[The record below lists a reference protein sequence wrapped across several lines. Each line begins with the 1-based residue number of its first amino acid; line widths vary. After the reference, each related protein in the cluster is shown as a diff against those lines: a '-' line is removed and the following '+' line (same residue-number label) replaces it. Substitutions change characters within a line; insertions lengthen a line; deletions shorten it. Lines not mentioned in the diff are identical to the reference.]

1 MRSKCEKLTSSGAA
15 LSYNCHNLIKEYRGF
30 FYPLTVCMNSNL
42 PPVSDSKLAANL
54 QVKSTNVHVPTPKF
68 FMPVFLTI
76 IVATLIYIGFQVSAD
91 LAHVPPLSLYS
102 VILLSTAL
110 LIALGFEFVNGFH
123 DTANA
128 VATVIYTNALPAP
141 VAVMWAGFCNF
152 LGVMVASGAVA
163 YGIIALLPVELI
175 MNMGSGAGFAMV
187 FALLIAAIL
196 WNLGTWF
203 LGIPASSSHTLIGSI
218 LGVGIMNHL
227 LSASTGVTTSGVD
240 MDQVIKVGKALLF
253 SPLIGFAF
261 AAIVFLLVK
270 TIFKRQLE
278 LFQPPEGNKPPPAII
293 RAILIF
299 TCTGVSFAH
308 GSNDGQK
315 GMGLIMLILVGL
327 VPLAYSLNKN
337 LDTQQVQSFHQLS
350 SQTAVFLNQ
359 NQPEL
364 TDEKARVIL
373 TKYIQTKQQTPEVV
387 PALASMTDHLGER
400 VSSYSNLKD
409 IPEAAISEIR
419 NDMYLSTTTFKRL
432 DKADALPKMDDSQKK
447 LVKEYRSSLDS
458 FLQYIP
464 TWVKVA
470 VALALGLGTMVGW
483 KRIVVTVGERIGK
496 HHMTYG
502 QGMSAELVAMSTIA
516 AADGLGMPVS
526 TTHVLNS
533 AVAGTMVANKSG
545 LNFNTVKTIL
555 SAWVFTLPATICLS
569 GGLYWL
575 FLQFV

>member
-1 MRSKCEKLTSSGAA
+1 
-15 LSYNCHNLIKEYRGF
+15 
-30 FYPLTVCMNSNL
+30 MNSNL

-54 QVKSTNVHVPTPKF
+54 QAKSTNVHVPTPKF

-110 LIALGFEFVNGFH
+110 FIALGFEFVNGFH

-261 AAIVFLLVK
+261 AAILFLLVK

-327 VPLAYSLNKN
+327 VPLAYSINKN

-350 SQTAVFLNQ
+350 SQTAVLLNH
-359 NQPEL
+359 NQQEL
-364 TDEKARVIL
+364 TDEKAREVL

-387 PALASMTDHLGER
+387 PALASMTDHLGAR
-400 VSSYSNLKD
+400 VSSYRDLKD

-432 DKADALPKMDDSQKK
+432 DKADALPKLDQTQQK
-447 LVKEYRSSLDS
+447 LVKDYRSSLDS

-464 TWVKVA
+464 NWVKVA

-496 HHMTYG
+496 NHMTYG
-502 QGMSAELVAMSTIA
+502 QGMSAELIAMSTIA

-555 SAWVFTLPATICLS
+555 SAWIFTLPATICLS

-575 FLQFV
+575 FLKFI

>member
-1 MRSKCEKLTSSGAA
+1 
-15 LSYNCHNLIKEYRGF
+15 
-30 FYPLTVCMNSNL
+30 MNSNL

-54 QVKSTNVHVPTPKF
+54 QAKSTNVHVPTPKF

-76 IVATLIYIGFQVSAD
+76 IIATLIYIGFQVSAD

-327 VPLAYSLNKN
+327 VPLAYSLNKK

-350 SQTAVFLNQ
+350 SQTAVLLNQ

-364 TDEKARVIL
+364 TDEKARAVL

-447 LVKEYRSSLDS
+447 LVKDYRSSLDS

-464 TWVKVA
+464 NWVKVA

>member
-1 MRSKCEKLTSSGAA
+1 
-15 LSYNCHNLIKEYRGF
+15 
-30 FYPLTVCMNSNL
+30 MNSNI
-42 PPVSDSKLAANL
+42 PPVQN
-54 QVKSTNVHVPTPKF
+54 QVPSAPAKSTNVHVATPKF
-68 FMPVFLTI
+68 FMPVFLTVI
-76 IVATLIYIGFQVSAD
+76 ISTLVYIGFQLSTD
-91 LAHVPPLSLYS
+91 LAHVPALSLYS
-102 VILLSTAL
+102 VILLATAL

-128 VATVIYTNALPAP
+128 VATVIYTNALSAP

-175 MNMGSGAGFAMV
+175 MNVGSGAGFAMV
-187 FALLIAAIL
+187 FAMLIAAIL

-203 LGIPASSSHTLIGSI
+203 MGIPASSSHTLIGSI
-218 LGVGIMNHL
+218 LGVGIMNYL
-227 LSASTGVTTSGVD
+227 LHSGAGASGID
-240 MDQVIKVGKALLF
+240 MEQVMKVGKALLF

-261 AAIVFLLVK
+261 AAVLFLLVK
-270 TIFKRQLE
+270 KIFRKQLE
-278 LFQPPEGNKPPPAII
+278 LFHPPEGNKPPPPLI

-315 GMGLIMLILVGL
+315 GMGLIMLILIGC

-337 LDTQQVQSFHQLS
+337 LDSAHIQSFEQLS
-350 SQTAVFLNQ
+350 QQTATAIYPQHENI
-359 NQPEL
+359 
-364 TDEKARVIL
+364 TDAQARAVI
-373 TKYIQTKQQTPEVV
+373 TKYIQTKEVNPEVV
-387 PALASMTDHLGER
+387 PALASLTDHLGER
-400 VSSYSNLKD
+400 VAKYD
-409 IPEAAISEIR
+409 DIHTIPEAEVSAIR
-419 NDMYLSTTTFKRL
+419 NDMYLSTTAFKRL
-432 DKADALPKMDDSQKK
+432 DKAEQLPEMSKDQSK
-447 LVKEYRSSLDS
+447 LVKEYRKNLDS

-496 HHMTYG
+496 NHMTYG
-502 QGMSAELVAMSTIA
+502 QGMSAELVAMTTIA
-516 AADGLGMPVS
+516 AADGFGMPVS

-545 LNFNTVKTIL
+545 LNLQMVRTIL

>member
-1 MRSKCEKLTSSGAA
+1 
-15 LSYNCHNLIKEYRGF
+15 
-30 FYPLTVCMNSNL
+30 MNSNI
-42 PPVSDSKLAANL
+42 PPVQD
-54 QVKSTNVHVPTPKF
+54 QVPSAPARSTNVHVATPKF
-68 FMPVFLTI
+68 FMPVFLTVI
-76 IVATLIYIGFQVSAD
+76 ISTLVYIGFQLSAD
-91 LAHVPPLSLYS
+91 LSHVPTLSLYS
-102 VILLSTAL
+102 VILLATAL

-128 VATVIYTNALPAP
+128 VATVIYTNALSAP

-175 MNMGSGAGFAMV
+175 MNVGSGAGFAMV
-187 FALLIAAIL
+187 FAMLIAAIL

-218 LGVGIMNHL
+218 LGVGIMNYL
-227 LSASTGVTTSGVD
+227 LHMGNGASGVD

-270 TIFKRQLE
+270 KIFKKQVE
-278 LFQPPEGNKPPPAII
+278 LFKPPEGNKPPPPLI

-315 GMGLIMLILVGL
+315 GMGLIMLILIGC

-337 LDTQQVQSFHQLS
+337 LDTQHLQSFEQLS
-350 SQTAVFLNQ
+350 VQTAAVIYPNHQ
-359 NQPEL
+359 DIPDTQ
-364 TDEKARVIL
+364 AREVL
-373 TKYIQTKQQTPEVV
+373 TKYIQTKEMSPEVV
-387 PALASMTDHLGER
+387 PALASLTDHLGNH
-400 VSSYSNLKD
+400 VAKYGDLKD
-409 IPEAAISEIR
+409 IPEKQVSTIR
-419 NDMYLSTTTFKRL
+419 NDMYLSTTAFKRL
-432 DKADALPKMDDSQKK
+432 DKTKQLPAMSESQAKT
-447 LVKEYRSSLDS
+447 VKEYRKNLDS

-496 HHMTYG
+496 DHMTYG
-502 QGMSAELVAMSTIA
+502 QGMSAELVAMTTIA

-545 LNFNTVKTIL
+545 LNFQMVRTIL
-555 SAWVFTLPATICLS
+555 SAWIFTLPATICLS
-569 GGLYWL
+569 GGLFWL

>member
-1 MRSKCEKLTSSGAA
+1 
-15 LSYNCHNLIKEYRGF
+15 
-30 FYPLTVCMNSNL
+30 MNSNL

-54 QVKSTNVHVPTPKF
+54 QAKSTNVHVPTPKF

-76 IVATLIYIGFQVSAD
+76 IIATLIYIGFQVSAN

-350 SQTAVFLNQ
+350 SQTAVLLNQ

-364 TDEKARVIL
+364 TDEKARAVL

-447 LVKEYRSSLDS
+447 LVKDYRSSLDS

-464 TWVKVA
+464 NWVKVA

>member
-1 MRSKCEKLTSSGAA
+1 
-15 LSYNCHNLIKEYRGF
+15 
-30 FYPLTVCMNSNL
+30 MNSNI
-42 PPVSDSKLAANL
+42 PPVQD
-54 QVKSTNVHVPTPKF
+54 QVQSVPQKSTNVHVATPKF
-68 FMPVFLTI
+68 FMPVFLTVI
-76 IVATLIYIGFQVSAD
+76 ISTLVYIGFQLAAD
-91 LAHVPPLSLYS
+91 LSHVPTLSLYS
-102 VILLSTAL
+102 VILLATAL

-128 VATVIYTNALPAP
+128 VATVIYTNALSAP

-175 MNMGSGAGFAMV
+175 MNVSSGAGFAMV
-187 FALLIAAIL
+187 FAMLIAAIL

-218 LGVGIMNHL
+218 LGVGIMNYILHAG
-227 LSASTGVTTSGVD
+227 SGASGVD
-240 MDQVIKVGKALLF
+240 MDQVMKVGKALLF

-261 AAIVFLLVK
+261 AAVVFLLVK
-270 TIFKRQLE
+270 KVFKKQVE
-278 LFQPPEGNKPPPAII
+278 LFQPPEGNKPPPPLI

-315 GMGLIMLILVGL
+315 GMGLIMLILIGV

-337 LDTQQVQSFHQLS
+337 LDTQHIQSFDQLS
-350 SQTAVFLNQ
+350 NQTATVMYANHSNISDTQ
-359 NQPEL
+359 AREVL
-364 TDEKARVIL
+364 TS
-373 TKYIQTKQQTPEVV
+373 YIQTKEMNKDVI
-387 PALASMTDHLGER
+387 PALASLTDHLGDR
-400 VSSYSNLKD
+400 VAKYRDLKD
-409 IPEAAISEIR
+409 IPEADTSIIR
-419 NDMYLSTTTFKRL
+419 NDMYLSSTAFKRL
-432 DKADALPKMDDSQKK
+432 DKNKQLPAMSEAQSKV
-447 LVKEYRSSLDS
+447 VKEYRSNLDS

-496 HHMTYG
+496 NHMTYG
-502 QGMSAELVAMSTIA
+502 QGMSAELVAMTTIA
-516 AADGLGMPVS
+516 AADGFGMPVS

-545 LNFNTVKTIL
+545 LNFATVKTIL

>member
-1 MRSKCEKLTSSGAA
+1 
-15 LSYNCHNLIKEYRGF
+15 
-30 FYPLTVCMNSNL
+30 MNSNI
-42 PPVSDSKLAANL
+42 PPVQN
-54 QVKSTNVHVPTPKF
+54 QVPSAPAKSTNVHVATPKF
-68 FMPVFLTI
+68 FMPVFLTVI
-76 IVATLIYIGFQVSAD
+76 ISTLVYIGFQLSTD
-91 LAHVPPLSLYS
+91 LAHVPALSLYS
-102 VILLSTAL
+102 VIFLATAL

-128 VATVIYTNALPAP
+128 VATVIYTNALSAP

-175 MNMGSGAGFAMV
+175 MNVGSGAGFAMV
-187 FALLIAAIL
+187 FAMLIAAIL

-203 LGIPASSSHTLIGSI
+203 MGIPASSSHTLIGSI
-218 LGVGIMNHL
+218 LGVGIMNYL
-227 LSASTGVTTSGVD
+227 LHSGAGASGID
-240 MDQVIKVGKALLF
+240 MEQVMKVGKALLF

-261 AAIVFLLVK
+261 AAVLFLLVK
-270 TIFKRQLE
+270 KIFRKQLE
-278 LFQPPEGNKPPPAII
+278 LFHPPEGNKPPPPLI

-315 GMGLIMLILVGL
+315 GMGLIMLILIGC

-337 LDTQQVQSFHQLS
+337 LDSAHIQSFEQLS
-350 SQTAVFLNQ
+350 QQTAAAIYPQHENI
-359 NQPEL
+359 
-364 TDEKARVIL
+364 TDDQARAVI
-373 TKYIQTKQQTPEVV
+373 TKYIQTKEVNPEVV
-387 PALASMTDHLGER
+387 PALASLTDHLGER
-400 VSSYSNLKD
+400 VAKYGD
-409 IPEAAISEIR
+409 IHTIPEAEVSAIR
-419 NDMYLSTTTFKRL
+419 NDMYLSTTAFKRL
-432 DKADALPKMDDSQKK
+432 DKAEQLPEMSKDQSK
-447 LVKEYRSSLDS
+447 LVKEYRKNLDS

-496 HHMTYG
+496 NHMTYG
-502 QGMSAELVAMSTIA
+502 QGMSAELVAMTTIA
-516 AADGLGMPVS
+516 AADGFGMPVS

-545 LNFNTVKTIL
+545 LNLQMVRTIL

>member
-1 MRSKCEKLTSSGAA
+1 
-15 LSYNCHNLIKEYRGF
+15 
-30 FYPLTVCMNSNL
+30 MNSNL

-110 LIALGFEFVNGFH
+110 FIALGFEFVNGFH

-261 AAIVFLLVK
+261 AAILFLLVK

-327 VPLAYSLNKN
+327 VPLAYSINKN

-350 SQTAVFLNQ
+350 SQTAVLLNH
-359 NQPEL
+359 NQQEL
-364 TDEKARVIL
+364 TDEKAREVL

-387 PALASMTDHLGER
+387 PALASMTDHLGAR
-400 VSSYSNLKD
+400 VSSYRDLKD

-447 LVKEYRSSLDS
+447 LVKDYRGSLDS

-464 TWVKVA
+464 NWVKVA

-496 HHMTYG
+496 NHMTYG
-502 QGMSAELVAMSTIA
+502 QGMSAELIAMSTIA

-555 SAWVFTLPATICLS
+555 SAWIFTLPATICLS

-575 FLQFV
+575 FLKFI

>member
-1 MRSKCEKLTSSGAA
+1 
-15 LSYNCHNLIKEYRGF
+15 
-30 FYPLTVCMNSNL
+30 MNSNQT
-42 PPVSDSKLAANL
+42 PVDSA
-54 QVKSTNVHVPTPKF
+54 QPSTTVKSTNVHVPTPKF
-68 FMPVFLTI
+68 FMPVFLTVI
-76 IVATLIYIGFQVSAD
+76 ISTLIYIGFQLTSD
-91 LAHVPPLSLYS
+91 LAHVPALSLYS
-102 VILLSTAL
+102 MILLGTAL
-110 LIALGFEFVNGFH
+110 FIALGFEFVNGFH

-128 VATVIYTNALPAP
+128 VATVIYTNALSAP

-175 MNMGSGAGFAMV
+175 MNVGSGAGFAMV
-187 FALLIAAIL
+187 FAMLIAAIL

-218 LGVGIMNHL
+218 LGVGIMNYL
-227 LSASTGVTTSGVD
+227 LNAGSGASGID
-240 MDQVIKVGKALLF
+240 MEQVLKVGKALLF

-261 AAIVFLLVK
+261 AALLFLLVK
-270 TIFKRQLE
+270 KVFRKQLE
-278 LFQPPEGNKPPPAII
+278 LFQPPEGNKPPPPLI

-315 GMGLIMLILVGL
+315 GMGLIMLILIGC

-337 LDTQQVQSFHQLS
+337 LDQKHIQSFEQLS
-350 SQTAVFLNQ
+350 AQTAAAVY
-359 NQPEL
+359 PKHEDIA
-364 TDEKARVIL
+364 DEKAREVL
-373 TKYIQTKQQTPEVV
+373 TKYIQTKEVNAEVV
-387 PALASMTDHLGER
+387 PALASLTGHLGER
-400 VSSYSNLKD
+400 VAQYGGVD
-409 IPEAAISEIR
+409 EIPEAQVSVIR
-419 NDMYLSTTTFKRL
+419 NDMYLSTTAFKRL
-432 DKADALPKMDDSQKK
+432 DKADQLPALTAEQKK
-447 LVKEYRSSLDS
+447 TVKAYRSNLDS

-496 HHMTYG
+496 NHMTYG

-545 LNFNTVKTIL
+545 LNAQMVRTIL

-569 GGLYWL
+569 GALYWL
-575 FLQFV
+575 LLKVF

>member
-1 MRSKCEKLTSSGAA
+1 MNTSSKQEPIPPGAVEG
-15 LSYNCHNLIKEYRGF
+15 K
-30 FYPLTVCMNSNL
+30 
-42 PPVSDSKLAANL
+42 
-54 QVKSTNVHVPTPKF
+54 NVNVPTPKF

-76 IVATLIYIGFQVSAD
+76 IISTLVYIGLQLNAD
-91 LAHVPPLSLYS
+91 LANVPPLSLYS

-110 LIALGFEFVNGFH
+110 FIALGFEFVNGFH

-141 VAVMWAGFCNF
+141 IAVMWAGFCNF
-152 LGVMVASGAVA
+152 LGVLLASGAVA
-163 YGIIALLPVELI
+163 YGIIALLPVEMI
-175 MNMGSGAGFAMV
+175 MNVGSSAGFAMV

-203 LGIPASSSHTLIGSI
+203 FGIPASSSHTMIGSI
-218 LGVGIMNHL
+218 LGIGIMNHIL
-227 LSASTGVTTSGVD
+227 NTAAEAGTSGID
-240 MDQVIKVGKALLF
+240 MEQVIKVGKALLF

-261 AAIVFLLVK
+261 AAVVFLLVK
-270 TIFKRQLE
+270 FLFRKQLE
-278 LFQPPEGNKPPPAII
+278 LFKAPEGNKPPPLVI
-293 RAILIF
+293 RALLIF

-315 GMGLIMLILVGL
+315 GMGLIMLILIGL

-337 LDTQQVQSFHQLS
+337 IDSNQLQSFKGLS
-350 SQTAVFLNQ
+350 EEAAVVISAENTQ
-359 NQPEL
+359 KYN
-364 TDEKARVIL
+364 RVEAKEIL
-373 TKYIQTKQQTPEVV
+373 TRYIQEKKVTPEVL
-387 PALASMTDHLGER
+387 PALASMTYGLSQELAPY
-400 VSSYSNLKD
+400 SSLKN
-409 IPEAAISEIR
+409 IPEQSVSDIR
-419 NDMYLSTTTFKRL
+419 NEMYLSTATFKAL
-432 DKADALPKMDDSQKK
+432 GKQKALPTWNEAEQKTIK
-447 LVKEYRSSLDS
+447 SYQKGLDG

-464 TWVKVA
+464 NWVKVA

-496 HHMTYG
+496 DHMTYG
-502 QGMSAELVAMSTIA
+502 QGLSAELVAMTTIA

-545 LNFNTVKTIL
+545 LQWSTIKSII
-555 SAWVFTLPATICLS
+555 SAWVLTLPVTIALS

-575 FLQFV
+575 FLHIF

>member
-1 MRSKCEKLTSSGAA
+1 
-15 LSYNCHNLIKEYRGF
+15 
-30 FYPLTVCMNSNL
+30 MNPNQT
-42 PPVSDSKLAANL
+42 PVDSAHGSAS
-54 QVKSTNVHVPTPKF
+54 QKSTNVHVPTPKF
-68 FMPVFLTI
+68 FMPVFLTLI
-76 IVATLIYIGFQVSAD
+76 ITTLIYIGFQLSAD
-91 LAHVPPLSLYS
+91 LAHVPALGLYS
-102 VILLSTAL
+102 VILLATAL
-110 LIALGFEFVNGFH
+110 FIALSFEFVNGFH

-128 VATVIYTNALPAP
+128 VATVIYTNALSAP

-175 MNMGSGAGFAMV
+175 MNVGSGAGFAMV
-187 FALLIAAIL
+187 FAMLIAAIL

-218 LGVGIMNHL
+218 LGVGIMNYIL
-227 LSASTGVTTSGVD
+227 NAGTGASGID
-240 MDQVIKVGKALLF
+240 MEQVMKVGKALLF

-270 TIFKRQLE
+270 KIFKRQLE
-278 LFQPPEGNKPPPAII
+278 LFQPPEGNKPPPPLI
-293 RAILIF
+293 RAMLIF

-315 GMGLIMLILVGL
+315 GMGLIMLILIGC

-337 LDTQQVQSFHQLS
+337 LDAQHIQSFGQLS
-350 SQTAVFLNQ
+350 AQTADVIYPNHQ
-359 NQPEL
+359 DIP
-364 TDEKARVIL
+364 DEQARDVI
-373 TKYIQTKQQTPEVV
+373 TKYIQTKEITPEVV
-387 PALASMTDHLGER
+387 PALASLTDHLGEK
-400 VSSYSNLKD
+400 VGSYTSIKD
-409 IPEAAISEIR
+409 VPEAQVSEFR
-419 NDMYLSTTTFKRL
+419 NDMYLSTTAFKRL
-432 DKADALPKMDDSQKK
+432 DKAEALPAMSAAQEKTVD
-447 LVKEYRSSLDS
+447 EYRDNLDS

-470 VALALGLGTMVGW
+470 TALALGLGTMVGW

-496 HHMTYG
+496 QHMTYG

-516 AADGLGMPVS
+516 AADGFGMPVS

-545 LNFNTVKTIL
+545 LNFQMVKTIL
-555 SAWVFTLPATICLS
+555 SAWIFTLPATICLS
-569 GGLYWL
+569 GTLYWL
-575 FLQFV
+575 LLKVF

>member
-1 MRSKCEKLTSSGAA
+1 
-15 LSYNCHNLIKEYRGF
+15 
-30 FYPLTVCMNSNL
+30 MNSNL

-432 DKADALPKMDDSQKK
+432 DKVDALPKMDDSQKK

>member
-1 MRSKCEKLTSSGAA
+1 
-15 LSYNCHNLIKEYRGF
+15 
-30 FYPLTVCMNSNL
+30 MNSKH
-42 PPVSDSKLAANL
+42 PPASDSVSSVPTS
-54 QVKSTNVHVPTPKF
+54 QSTNVHVPTPKF

-76 IVATLIYIGFQVSAD
+76 IVATIIYIGVQVNAD
-91 LAHVPPLSLYS
+91 LSHVPPLSVYS
-102 VILLSTAL
+102 IILLCTAL
-110 LIALGFEFVNGFH
+110 FIALGFEFVNGFH

-141 VAVMWAGFCNF
+141 IAVMWAGFCNF

-175 MNMGSGAGFAMV
+175 MNVGSGAGFAMV
-187 FALLIAAIL
+187 FAMLIAAIM
-196 WNLGTWF
+196 WNLGTWV

-218 LGVGIMNHL
+218 LGVGIMNYILH
-227 LSASTGVTTSGVD
+227 SSTGASGVD
-240 MDQVIKVGKALLF
+240 MDQVAKVGKALLF

-270 TIFKRQLE
+270 KVFKRQLE
-278 LFQPPEGNKPPPAII
+278 LFQPPVGNKPPPPMI

-315 GMGLIMLILVGL
+315 GMGLIMLILIGL
-327 VPLAYSLNKN
+327 VPLAYSLNKG
-337 LDTQQVQSFHQLS
+337 LDQQHLQSFQQLS
-350 SQTAVFLNQ
+350 SQTAVAIYQ
-359 NQPEL
+359 QHDDIS
-364 TDEKARVIL
+364 DENARQIL
-373 TKYIQTKQQTPEVV
+373 TKYVQTKESNAEVL
-387 PALASMTDHLGER
+387 PALASLTDHLGDR
-400 VSSYSNLKD
+400 VGQYSDLKD
-409 IPEAAISEIR
+409 IPEQEVSAIR
-419 NDMYLSTTTFKRL
+419 NDIYLSVTSFKRL
-432 DKADALPKMDDSQKK
+432 EKAEQLPAMTAAQEQS
-447 LVKEYRSSLDS
+447 VKAYRKHLDS

-483 KRIVVTVGERIGK
+483 KRIVITVGERIGK

-516 AADGLGMPVS
+516 AADGFGMPVS

-555 SAWVFTLPATICLS
+555 SAWIFTLPATICLS
-569 GGLYWL
+569 GLLYWL
-575 FLQFV
+575 LLKVFV

>member
-1 MRSKCEKLTSSGAA
+1 
-15 LSYNCHNLIKEYRGF
+15 
-30 FYPLTVCMNSNL
+30 MNSNL

-54 QVKSTNVHVPTPKF
+54 QAKSTNVHVPTPKF

-110 LIALGFEFVNGFH
+110 FIALGFEFVNGFH

-261 AAIVFLLVK
+261 AAILFLLVK

-278 LFQPPEGNKPPPAII
+278 LFQPPEVNKPPPAII

-327 VPLAYSLNKN
+327 VPLAYSINKN

-350 SQTAVFLNQ
+350 SQTAVLLNH
-359 NQPEL
+359 NQQEL
-364 TDEKARVIL
+364 TDEKAREVL

-387 PALASMTDHLGER
+387 PALASMTDHLGAR
-400 VSSYSNLKD
+400 VSSYSDLKD

-447 LVKEYRSSLDS
+447 LVKDYRGSLDS

-464 TWVKVA
+464 NWVKVA

-496 HHMTYG
+496 NHMTYG
-502 QGMSAELVAMSTIA
+502 QGMSAELIAMSTIA

-545 LNFNTVKTIL
+545 LNFNTIKTIL
-555 SAWVFTLPATICLS
+555 SAWIFTLPATICLS

-575 FLQFV
+575 FLKFI

>member
-1 MRSKCEKLTSSGAA
+1 
-15 LSYNCHNLIKEYRGF
+15 
-30 FYPLTVCMNSNL
+30 MNSNL

-54 QVKSTNVHVPTPKF
+54 QAKSTNVHVPTPKF

-76 IVATLIYIGFQVSAD
+76 IIATLIYIGFQVSAD

-123 DTANA
+123 DTAKA

-350 SQTAVFLNQ
+350 SQTAVLLNQ

-364 TDEKARVIL
+364 TDEKARAVL

-447 LVKEYRSSLDS
+447 LVKDYRSSLDS

-464 TWVKVA
+464 NWVKVA

>member
-1 MRSKCEKLTSSGAA
+1 
-15 LSYNCHNLIKEYRGF
+15 
-30 FYPLTVCMNSNL
+30 MNSNI
-42 PPVSDSKLAANL
+42 PPVQD
-54 QVKSTNVHVPTPKF
+54 QVQSVPQKSTNVHVATPKF
-68 FMPVFLTI
+68 FMPVFLTVI
-76 IVATLIYIGFQVSAD
+76 ISTLVYIGFQLAAD
-91 LAHVPPLSLYS
+91 LSHVPTLSLYS
-102 VILLSTAL
+102 VILLTTAL

-128 VATVIYTNALPAP
+128 VATVIYTNALSAP

-175 MNMGSGAGFAMV
+175 MNVSSGAGFAMV
-187 FALLIAAIL
+187 FAMLIAAIL

-218 LGVGIMNHL
+218 LGVGIMNYILHAG
-227 LSASTGVTTSGVD
+227 SGASGVD
-240 MDQVIKVGKALLF
+240 MDQVMKVGKALLF

-261 AAIVFLLVK
+261 AAVVFLLVK
-270 TIFKRQLE
+270 KVFKKQVE
-278 LFQPPEGNKPPPAII
+278 LFQPPEGNKPPPPLI

-315 GMGLIMLILVGL
+315 GMGLIMLILIGV

-337 LDTQQVQSFHQLS
+337 LDQQHIQSFDQLS
-350 SQTAVFLNQ
+350 SQAATAIYANHSDIPDGEARQV
-359 NQPEL
+359 L
-364 TDEKARVIL
+364 TR
-373 TKYIQTKQQTPEVV
+373 YIQTKEMSPEVV
-387 PALASMTDHLGER
+387 PALASLSEHLGDR
-400 VSSYSNLKD
+400 VAQYDDLKD
-409 IPEAAISEIR
+409 IPETEVSIIR
-419 NDMYLSTTTFKRL
+419 NDMYLSTTAFKRL
-432 DKADALPKMDDSQKK
+432 DKAEQLPAMSADQTKT
-447 LVKEYRSSLDS
+447 VKAYRDNLDS

-496 HHMTYG
+496 DHMTFG

-516 AADGLGMPVS
+516 AADGFGMPVS

-545 LNFNTVKTIL
+545 LNFATVKTIL
-555 SAWVFTLPATICLS
+555 SAWIFTLPATICLS
-569 GGLYWL
+569 GGLFWL

>member
-1 MRSKCEKLTSSGAA
+1 
-15 LSYNCHNLIKEYRGF
+15 
-30 FYPLTVCMNSNL
+30 MNSNL

-54 QVKSTNVHVPTPKF
+54 QAKSTNVHVPTPKF

-110 LIALGFEFVNGFH
+110 FIALGFEFVNGFH

-240 MDQVIKVGKALLF
+240 IDQVIKVGKALLF

-261 AAIVFLLVK
+261 AAILFLLVK

-327 VPLAYSLNKN
+327 VPLAYSINKN

-350 SQTAVFLNQ
+350 SQTAVLLNH
-359 NQPEL
+359 NQQEL
-364 TDEKARVIL
+364 TDEKAREVL

-387 PALASMTDHLGER
+387 PALASMTDHLGAR
-400 VSSYSNLKD
+400 VSSYSDLKD

-447 LVKEYRSSLDS
+447 LVKDYRGSLDS

-464 TWVKVA
+464 NWVKVA

-496 HHMTYG
+496 NHMTYG
-502 QGMSAELVAMSTIA
+502 QGMSAELIAMSTIA

-545 LNFNTVKTIL
+545 LNFNTIKTIL
-555 SAWVFTLPATICLS
+555 SAWIFTLPATICLS

-575 FLQFV
+575 FLKFI

>member
-1 MRSKCEKLTSSGAA
+1 
-15 LSYNCHNLIKEYRGF
+15 
-30 FYPLTVCMNSNL
+30 MNSNL
-42 PPVSDSKLAANL
+42 PPVSDSAQAQKA
-54 QVKSTNVHVPTPKF
+54 VKSTNVHVPTPKF

-76 IVATLIYIGFQVSAD
+76 IIATLIYIGVQLSAD
-91 LAHVPPLSLYS
+91 LAHVPALSLYS
-102 VILLSTAL
+102 VILLATAL
-110 LIALGFEFVNGFH
+110 FIALGFEFVNGFH

-175 MNMGSGAGFAMV
+175 MNVGSGAGFAMV
-187 FALLIAAIL
+187 FAMLIAAIL

-218 LGVGIMNHL
+218 LGVGIMNYILH
-227 LSASTGVTTSGVD
+227 SSSGASGVD
-240 MDQVIKVGKALLF
+240 MDQVLKVGKALLF

-261 AAIVFLLVK
+261 AAVVFLLVK
-270 TIFKRQLE
+270 KIFKKQVE
-278 LFQPPEGNKPPPAII
+278 LFQPPEGNKPPPPLI

-315 GMGLIMLILVGL
+315 GMGLIMLILIGL

-337 LDTQQVQSFHQLS
+337 LDQQHLQSFSQLS
-350 SQTAVFLNQ
+350 TQTATAIYAQ
-359 NQPEL
+359 HADIP
-364 TDEKARVIL
+364 DEKARVTI
-373 TKYIQTKQQTPEVV
+373 TKFIQTKEINPEVV
-387 PALASMTDHLGER
+387 PALASLTDHLGER
-400 VSSYSNLKD
+400 VAKYGDLKD
-409 IPEAAISEIR
+409 IPEAEVSSLR
-419 NDMYLSTTTFKRL
+419 NDMYLSTTAFKRL
-432 DKADALPKMDDSQKK
+432 DKAEQLPAMSTEQKK
-447 LVKEYRSSLDS
+447 VVKEYRSNLDS

-464 TWVKVA
+464 NWVKVA

-502 QGMSAELVAMSTIA
+502 QGMSAELVAMTTIA
-516 AADGLGMPVS
+516 AADGFGLPVS

-533 AVAGTMVANKSG
+533 AVAGTMVANKTG
-545 LNFNTVKTIL
+545 LNFATVKTIL
-555 SAWVFTLPATICLS
+555 SAWIFTLPATICLS
-569 GGLYWL
+569 GALFWL
-575 FLQFV
+575 LLKVF

>member
-1 MRSKCEKLTSSGAA
+1 
-15 LSYNCHNLIKEYRGF
+15 
-30 FYPLTVCMNSNL
+30 MNSNI
-42 PPVSDSKLAANL
+42 PPVQD
-54 QVKSTNVHVPTPKF
+54 QVPSAPAKSTNVHVATPKF
-68 FMPVFLTI
+68 FMPVFLTVI
-76 IVATLIYIGFQVSAD
+76 ISTLVYIGFQLSTD
-91 LAHVPPLSLYS
+91 LAHVPALSLYS
-102 VILLSTAL
+102 VILLATAL

-128 VATVIYTNALPAP
+128 VATVIYTNALSAP

-175 MNMGSGAGFAMV
+175 MNVGSGAGFAMV
-187 FALLIAAIL
+187 FAMLIAAIL

-203 LGIPASSSHTLIGSI
+203 MGIPASSSHTLIGSI
-218 LGVGIMNHL
+218 LGVGIMNYL
-227 LSASTGVTTSGVD
+227 LHSGAGASGID
-240 MDQVIKVGKALLF
+240 MEQVMKVGKALLF

-261 AAIVFLLVK
+261 AAVLFLLVK
-270 TIFKRQLE
+270 KIFRKQLE
-278 LFQPPEGNKPPPAII
+278 LFHPPEGNKPPPPLI

-315 GMGLIMLILVGL
+315 GMGLIMLILIGC

-337 LDTQQVQSFHQLS
+337 LDSAHIQSFEQLS
-350 SQTAVFLNQ
+350 QQTATAIYPQHENI
-359 NQPEL
+359 
-364 TDEKARVIL
+364 TDAQARAVI
-373 TKYIQTKQQTPEVV
+373 TKYIQTKEVNPEVV
-387 PALASMTDHLGER
+387 PALASLTDHLGER
-400 VSSYSNLKD
+400 VAKYGD
-409 IPEAAISEIR
+409 IHTIPEAEVSAIR
-419 NDMYLSTTTFKRL
+419 NDMYLSTTAFKRL
-432 DKADALPKMDDSQKK
+432 DKAEQLPEMSKDQSK
-447 LVKEYRSSLDS
+447 LVKEYRKNLDS

-496 HHMTYG
+496 NHMTYG
-502 QGMSAELVAMSTIA
+502 QGMSAELVAMTTIA
-516 AADGLGMPVS
+516 AADGFGMPVS

-545 LNFNTVKTIL
+545 LNLQMVRTIL

>member
-1 MRSKCEKLTSSGAA
+1 MNA
-15 LSYNCHNLIKEYRGF
+15 LCRLK
-30 FYPLTVCMNSNL
+30 
-42 PPVSDSKLAANL
+42 
-54 QVKSTNVHVPTPKF
+54 
-68 FMPVFLTI
+68 
-76 IVATLIYIGFQVSAD
+76 IY
-91 LAHVPPLSLYS
+91 SL
-102 VILLSTAL
+102 ILLATAL
-110 LIALGFEFVNGFH
+110 FIALGFEFVNGFH

-128 VATVIYTNALPAP
+128 VATVIYTNALSAP

-175 MNMGSGAGFAMV
+175 MNVSSGAGFAMV
-187 FALLIAAIL
+187 FAMLIAAIL

-218 LGVGIMNHL
+218 LGVGIMNYLMH
-227 LSASTGVTTSGVD
+227 SGSGASGVD

-253 SPLIGFAF
+253 SPMIGFAF
-261 AAIVFLLVK
+261 AAVLFLLVK
-270 TIFKRQLE
+270 KIFKKQLE
-278 LFQPPEGNKPPPAII
+278 LFQPPEGNKPPPPLI

-315 GMGLIMLILVGL
+315 GI

-337 LDTQQVQSFHQLS
+337 LDSQHIQSFAQLS
-350 SQTAVFLNQ
+350 DQTAAVIYPNH
-359 NQPEL
+359 NDIA
-364 TDEKARVIL
+364 DEKARTVI
-373 TKYIQTKQQTPEVV
+373 TQYIQTKEITPEVV
-387 PALASMTDHLGER
+387 PALASLTDHLGER
-400 VSSYSNLKD
+400 VGHYGDLKA
-409 IPEAAISEIR
+409 IPEAEVSALR
-419 NDMYLSTTTFKRL
+419 NDMYLSTTAFKRL
-432 DKADALPKMDDSQKK
+432 DKADQLPAMSEAGKK
-447 LVKEYRSSLDS
+447 TVKEYRSNLDS

-496 HHMTYG
+496 NHMTYG
-502 QGMSAELVAMSTIA
+502 QGMSAELVAMTTIA
-516 AADGLGMPVS
+516 AADGFGMPVS

-545 LNFNTVKTIL
+545 LNFATVRTIL
-555 SAWVFTLPATICLS
+555 SAWIFTLPATICLS
-569 GGLYWL
+569 GGLFWL

>member
-1 MRSKCEKLTSSGAA
+1 
-15 LSYNCHNLIKEYRGF
+15 
-30 FYPLTVCMNSNL
+30 MNSNL
-42 PPVSDSKLAANL
+42 PPVSDSKLVEPSLA
-54 QVKSTNVHVPTPKF
+54 KSTNVHVPTPKF
-68 FMPVFLTI
+68 FMPVFFTI
-76 IVATLIYIGFQVSAD
+76 IIATLIYIGFQVNAD
-91 LAHVPPLSLYS
+91 LAHVPPLNLYS

-175 MNMGSGAGFAMV
+175 MNVSSGAGFAMV
-187 FALLIAAIL
+187 FALLIAAII

-218 LGVGIMNHL
+218 LGVGIMNHIL
-227 LSASTGVTTSGVD
+227 NASSGSSGID

-261 AAIVFLLVK
+261 AAVLFLLVK
-270 TIFKRQLE
+270 KGFRRQLE
-278 LFQPPEGNKPPPAII
+278 LFQPPEGNKPPPPII

-315 GMGLIMLILVGL
+315 GMGLIMLILIGL

-337 LDTQQVQSFHQLS
+337 LDAQYLKSFEQLS
-350 SQTAVFLNQ
+350 SETAIVLHANQ
-359 NQPEL
+359 AEMK
-364 TDEKARVIL
+364 DEKAREIL

-387 PALASMTDHLGER
+387 PALASITDHLGQR
-400 VSSYSNLKD
+400 VATYGDLKD
-409 IPEAAISEIR
+409 IPEVAVSEIR

-432 DKADALPKMDDSQKK
+432 DKAEALPAMTPQQEGV
-447 LVKEYRSSLDS
+447 VKEYRSNLDG

-464 TWVKVA
+464 NWVKVA

-496 HHMTYG
+496 NHMTYG

-545 LNFNTVKTIL
+545 LNFNTVKTII
-555 SAWVFTLPATICLS
+555 SAWIFTLPATICLS

-575 FLQFV
+575 FLQFVN

>member
-1 MRSKCEKLTSSGAA
+1 MGILESSIPA
-15 LSYNCHNLIKEYRGF
+15 
-30 FYPLTVCMNSNL
+30 CMNPNQT
-42 PPVSDSKLAANL
+42 PVDSAHGSAS
-54 QVKSTNVHVPTPKF
+54 QKSTNVHVPTPKF
-68 FMPVFLTI
+68 FMPVFLTLI
-76 IVATLIYIGFQVSAD
+76 ITTLIYIGFRLSAD
-91 LAHVPPLSLYS
+91 LAHVPALGLYS
-102 VILLSTAL
+102 VILLATAL
-110 LIALGFEFVNGFH
+110 FIALSFEFVNGFH

-128 VATVIYTNALPAP
+128 VATVIYTNALSAP

-175 MNMGSGAGFAMV
+175 MNVGSGAGFAMV
-187 FALLIAAIL
+187 FAMLIAAIL

-218 LGVGIMNHL
+218 LGVGIMNYIL
-227 LSASTGVTTSGVD
+227 NAGTGASGID
-240 MDQVIKVGKALLF
+240 MEQVMKVGKALLF

-270 TIFKRQLE
+270 KIFKRQLE
-278 LFQPPEGNKPPPAII
+278 LFQPPEGNKPPPPLI
-293 RAILIF
+293 RAMLIF

-315 GMGLIMLILVGL
+315 GMGLIMLILIGC

-337 LDTQQVQSFHQLS
+337 LDAQHIQSFGQLS
-350 SQTAVFLNQ
+350 AQTADVIYPNHQ
-359 NQPEL
+359 DIP
-364 TDEKARVIL
+364 DEQARDVI
-373 TKYIQTKQQTPEVV
+373 TKYIQTKEITPEVV
-387 PALASMTDHLGER
+387 PALASLTDHLGEK
-400 VSSYSNLKD
+400 VGSYTSIKD
-409 IPEAAISEIR
+409 VPEAQVSEFR
-419 NDMYLSTTTFKRL
+419 NDMYLSTTAFKRL
-432 DKADALPKMDDSQKK
+432 DKAEALPTMSAAQEKTVD
-447 LVKEYRSSLDS
+447 EYRDNLDS

-470 VALALGLGTMVGW
+470 TALALGLGTMVGW

-496 HHMTYG
+496 QHMTYG

-516 AADGLGMPVS
+516 AADGFGMPVS

-545 LNFNTVKTIL
+545 LNFQMVKTIL

-569 GGLYWL
+569 GGLYWVL
-575 FLQFV
+575 LKVF

>member
-1 MRSKCEKLTSSGAA
+1 
-15 LSYNCHNLIKEYRGF
+15 
-30 FYPLTVCMNSNL
+30 MNPNQT
-42 PPVSDSKLAANL
+42 PIDSAHGSAS
-54 QVKSTNVHVPTPKF
+54 QKSTNVHVPTPKF
-68 FMPVFLTI
+68 FMPVFLTLI
-76 IVATLIYIGFQVSAD
+76 ITTLIYIGFQLSAD
-91 LAHVPPLSLYS
+91 LAHVPALGLYS
-102 VILLSTAL
+102 VILLATAL
-110 LIALGFEFVNGFH
+110 FIALSFEFVNGFH

-128 VATVIYTNALPAP
+128 VATVIYTNALSAP

-175 MNMGSGAGFAMV
+175 MNVGSGAGFAMV
-187 FALLIAAIL
+187 FAMLIAAIL

-218 LGVGIMNHL
+218 LGVGIMNYIL
-227 LSASTGVTTSGVD
+227 NAGTGASGID
-240 MDQVIKVGKALLF
+240 MEQVMKVGKALLF

-270 TIFKRQLE
+270 KIFKRQLE
-278 LFQPPEGNKPPPAII
+278 LFQPPEGNKPPPPLI
-293 RAILIF
+293 RAMLIF

-315 GMGLIMLILVGL
+315 GMGLIMLILIGC

-337 LDTQQVQSFHQLS
+337 LDAQHIQSFGQLS
-350 SQTAVFLNQ
+350 AQTADVIYPNHQ
-359 NQPEL
+359 DIP
-364 TDEKARVIL
+364 DEQARDVI
-373 TKYIQTKQQTPEVV
+373 TKYIQTKEITPEVV
-387 PALASMTDHLGER
+387 PALASLTDHLGEK
-400 VSSYSNLKD
+400 VGSYTSIKD
-409 IPEAAISEIR
+409 VPEAQVSEFR
-419 NDMYLSTTTFKRL
+419 NDMYLSTTAFKRL
-432 DKADALPKMDDSQKK
+432 DKAEALPTMSAAQEKTVD
-447 LVKEYRSSLDS
+447 EYRDNLDS

-470 VALALGLGTMVGW
+470 TALALGLGTMVGW

-496 HHMTYG
+496 QHMTYG

-516 AADGLGMPVS
+516 AADGFGMPVS

-545 LNFNTVKTIL
+545 LNFQMVKTIL

-569 GGLYWL
+569 GGLYWVL
-575 FLQFV
+575 LKVF

>member
-1 MRSKCEKLTSSGAA
+1 
-15 LSYNCHNLIKEYRGF
+15 
-30 FYPLTVCMNSNL
+30 MNSN
-42 PPVSDSKLAANL
+42 PAPISDSAQSSTAE
-54 QVKSTNVHVPTPKF
+54 KSTNVHVPTPKF
-68 FMPVFLTI
+68 FMPVFLTLI
-76 IVATLIYIGFQVSAD
+76 ISTLIYIGFQVSAD
-91 LAHVPPLSLYS
+91 LAHVPALSLYS
-102 VILLSTAL
+102 MILLGTAL
-110 LIALGFEFVNGFH
+110 FIALGFEFVNGFH

-128 VATVIYTNALPAP
+128 VATVIYTNALSAP

-175 MNMGSGAGFAMV
+175 MNVGSGAGFAMV
-187 FALLIAAIL
+187 FAMLISAIL

-218 LGVGIMNHL
+218 LGVGIMNYL
-227 LSASTGVTTSGVD
+227 MNQGGGASGVD
-240 MDQVIKVGKALLF
+240 MEQVLKVGKALLF

-270 TIFKRQLE
+270 KVFKKQLE
-278 LFQPPEGNKPPPAII
+278 LFKPPEGNKPPPPLI

-315 GMGLIMLILVGL
+315 GMGLIMLILIGC

-337 LDTQQVQSFHQLS
+337 LDSEHIQSFKQLS
-350 SQTAVFLNQ
+350 AQTATAIYAQ
-359 NQPEL
+359 HEDIPDTQ
-364 TDEKARVIL
+364 AREVI
-373 TKYIQTKQQTPEVV
+373 TTYIQTKEMNTTVV
-387 PALASMTDHLGER
+387 PALASLTNHLGER
-400 VSSYSNLKD
+400 VGEYTDLKD
-409 IPEAAISEIR
+409 IPEATVSEFR
-419 NDMYLSTTTFKRL
+419 NDMYLSTTAFKRL
-432 DKADALPKMDDSQKK
+432 DKADAFPTMSADQKES
-447 LVKEYRSSLDS
+447 VKTYRKNLDS

-496 HHMTYG
+496 QHMTYG
-502 QGMSAELVAMSTIA
+502 QGMSAELVAMTTIA
-516 AADGLGMPVS
+516 AADGFGMPVS

-545 LNFNTVKTIL
+545 LNFQMVRTIL
-555 SAWVFTLPATICLS
+555 SAWIFTLPATICLS
-569 GGLYWL
+569 GGLFWL
-575 FLQFV
+575 FLQFA

>member
-1 MRSKCEKLTSSGAA
+1 
-15 LSYNCHNLIKEYRGF
+15 
-30 FYPLTVCMNSNL
+30 MNSNL
-42 PPVSDSKLAANL
+42 PPASDSAQSSTSA
-54 QVKSTNVHVPTPKF
+54 KSTNVHVPTPKF
-68 FMPVFLTI
+68 FMPVFLTLI
-76 IVATLIYIGFQVSAD
+76 ISTLIYIGIQVNAD
-91 LAHVPPLSLYS
+91 LSHVPPLSLYS
-102 VILLSTAL
+102 TILFATAL

-175 MNMGSGAGFAMV
+175 MNVGSGAGFAMV
-187 FALLIAAIL
+187 FAMLIAAIM

-218 LGVGIMNHL
+218 LGVGIMNYILH
-227 LSASTGVTTSGVD
+227 SSSGASGVD
-240 MDQVIKVGKALLF
+240 MDQVMKVGKALLF

-261 AAIVFLLVK
+261 AAVVFLLVK
-270 TIFKRQLE
+270 TIFKKQLE
-278 LFQPPEGNKPPPAII
+278 LFQPPEGNKPPPPLI

-315 GMGLIMLILVGL
+315 GMGLIMLILIGL

-337 LDTQQVQSFHQLS
+337 LDVQHLQSFSQLS
-350 SQTAVFLNQ
+350 SQTATAIYADHSDIPDAQ
-359 NQPEL
+359 
-364 TDEKARVIL
+364 ARNTL
-373 TKYIQTKQQTPEVV
+373 TKYIQTKEMTPEVV
-387 PALASMTDHLGER
+387 PALASLTDHLGDR
-400 VSSYSNLKD
+400 VSQYGDLKNL
-409 IPEAAISEIR
+409 PEAEVSALR
-419 NDMYLSTTTFKRL
+419 NDMYLSNTAFKRL
-432 DKADALPKMDDSQKK
+432 DKAEQLPNMSENQAKV
-447 LVKEYRSSLDS
+447 VKDYRKNLDS

-555 SAWVFTLPATICLS
+555 SAWIFTLPATICLS
-569 GGLYWL
+569 GGLFWL

>member
-1 MRSKCEKLTSSGAA
+1 
-15 LSYNCHNLIKEYRGF
+15 
-30 FYPLTVCMNSNL
+30 MNSNL

-54 QVKSTNVHVPTPKF
+54 QAKSTNVHVPTPKF

-76 IVATLIYIGFQVSAD
+76 IIATLIYIGFQVSAD

-350 SQTAVFLNQ
+350 SQTAVLLNQ

-364 TDEKARVIL
+364 TDEKARAVL

-447 LVKEYRSSLDS
+447 LVKDYRSSLDS

-464 TWVKVA
+464 NWVKVA

-575 FLQFV
+575 LLQFV

>member
-1 MRSKCEKLTSSGAA
+1 
-15 LSYNCHNLIKEYRGF
+15 
-30 FYPLTVCMNSNL
+30 MNSNL

-76 IVATLIYIGFQVSAD
+76 IVATLIYIGFRVSAD

-240 MDQVIKVGKALLF
+240 MDQVIKVGKALLL

-350 SQTAVFLNQ
+350 SQTAVLLNQ

-432 DKADALPKMDDSQKK
+432 DKADALPKMDQSQEK

-533 AVAGTMVANKSG
+533 AVAGTMVANRSG

>member
-1 MRSKCEKLTSSGAA
+1 
-15 LSYNCHNLIKEYRGF
+15 
-30 FYPLTVCMNSNL
+30 MNSNL
-42 PPVSDSKLAANL
+42 PPVSDSAQSTTAT
-54 QVKSTNVHVPTPKF
+54 QSTNVHVPTPKF

-76 IVATLIYIGFQVSAD
+76 IVATLIYIGIQVNAD

-102 VILLSTAL
+102 VILLATAL
-110 LIALGFEFVNGFH
+110 FIALGFEFVNGFH

-141 VAVMWAGFCNF
+141 IAVMWAGFCNF

-175 MNMGSGAGFAMV
+175 MNVGSGAGFAMV
-187 FALLIAAIL
+187 FAMLIAAIL

-218 LGVGIMNHL
+218 LGVGIMNYILH
-227 LSASTGVTTSGVD
+227 ASSGASGVD
-240 MDQVIKVGKALLF
+240 MDQVMKVGKALLF

-261 AAIVFLLVK
+261 AAVVFLLVK
-270 TIFKRQLE
+270 KVFKKQVE
-278 LFQPPEGNKPPPAII
+278 LFQPPEGNKPPPPLI

-315 GMGLIMLILVGL
+315 GMGLIMLILIGL

-337 LDTQQVQSFHQLS
+337 LDQQHLQKFEQLS
-350 SQTAVFLNQ
+350 SQTSALIYAH
-359 NQPEL
+359 PHDMA
-364 TDEKARVIL
+364 DEQARSII
-373 TKYIQTKQQTPEVV
+373 TKYVQTKALSPEVI
-387 PALASMTDHLGER
+387 PALASLTDHLGSR
-400 VSSYSNLKD
+400 VAEYGDLKN
-409 IPEAAISEIR
+409 IPEAEVSSIR
-419 NDMYLSTTTFKRL
+419 NDMYLSTTAFKRL
-432 DKADALPKMDDSQKK
+432 DKAEQLPKMSEAQNAI
-447 LVKEYRSSLDS
+447 VKDYRKNLDS

-502 QGMSAELVAMSTIA
+502 QGMSAELVAMTTIA
-516 AADGLGMPVS
+516 AADGFGMPVS

-533 AVAGTMVANKSG
+533 AVAGTMVANRSG
-545 LNFNTVKTIL
+545 LNFATVKTIL
-555 SAWVFTLPATICLS
+555 SAWIFTLPATICLS

-575 FLQFV
+575 FLQFVS

>member
-1 MRSKCEKLTSSGAA
+1 MGILESSIPA
-15 LSYNCHNLIKEYRGF
+15 
-30 FYPLTVCMNSNL
+30 CMNPNQT
-42 PPVSDSKLAANL
+42 PVDSAHGSAS
-54 QVKSTNVHVPTPKF
+54 QKSTNVHVPTPKF
-68 FMPVFLTI
+68 FMPVFLTLI
-76 IVATLIYIGFQVSAD
+76 ITTLIYIGFQLSAD
-91 LAHVPPLSLYS
+91 LAHVPALGLYS
-102 VILLSTAL
+102 VILLATAL
-110 LIALGFEFVNGFH
+110 FIALSFEFVNGFH

-128 VATVIYTNALPAP
+128 VATVIYTNALSAP

-175 MNMGSGAGFAMV
+175 MNVGSGAGFAMV
-187 FALLIAAIL
+187 FAMLIAAIL

-218 LGVGIMNHL
+218 LGVGIMNYIL
-227 LSASTGVTTSGVD
+227 NAGTGASGID
-240 MDQVIKVGKALLF
+240 MEQVMKVGKALLF

-270 TIFKRQLE
+270 KIFKRQLE
-278 LFQPPEGNKPPPAII
+278 LFQPPEGNKPPPPLI
-293 RAILIF
+293 RAMLIF

-315 GMGLIMLILVGL
+315 GMGLIMLILIGC

-337 LDTQQVQSFHQLS
+337 LDAQHIQSFGQLS
-350 SQTAVFLNQ
+350 AQTADVIYPNHQ
-359 NQPEL
+359 DIP
-364 TDEKARVIL
+364 DEQARDVI
-373 TKYIQTKQQTPEVV
+373 TKYIQTKEITPEVV
-387 PALASMTDHLGER
+387 PALASLTDHLGEK
-400 VSSYSNLKD
+400 VGSYTSIKD
-409 IPEAAISEIR
+409 VPEAQVSEFR
-419 NDMYLSTTTFKRL
+419 NDMYLSTTAFKRL
-432 DKADALPKMDDSQKK
+432 DKAEALPTMSAAQEKTVD
-447 LVKEYRSSLDS
+447 EYRDNLDS

-470 VALALGLGTMVGW
+470 TALALGLGTMVGW

-496 HHMTYG
+496 QHMTYG

-516 AADGLGMPVS
+516 AADGFGMPVS

-545 LNFNTVKTIL
+545 LNFQMVKTIL
-555 SAWVFTLPATICLS
+555 SAWIFTLPATICLS
-569 GGLYWL
+569 GTLYWL
-575 FLQFV
+575 LLKVF

>member
-1 MRSKCEKLTSSGAA
+1 
-15 LSYNCHNLIKEYRGF
+15 
-30 FYPLTVCMNSNL
+30 MNSNL
-42 PPVSDSKLAANL
+42 PPVSDSASSSQAA
-54 QVKSTNVHVPTPKF
+54 KSTNVHVPTPKF

-76 IVATLIYIGFQVSAD
+76 IIATLIYIGVQVSAD

-102 VILLSTAL
+102 VILLATAL
-110 LIALGFEFVNGFH
+110 FIALGFEFVNGFH

-175 MNMGSGAGFAMV
+175 MNVGSGAGFAMV
-187 FALLIAAIL
+187 FAMLIAAIL

-218 LGVGIMNHL
+218 LGVGIMNYILH
-227 LSASTGVTTSGVD
+227 ASSGASGVD

-261 AAIVFLLVK
+261 AAVVFLIVK
-270 TIFKRQLE
+270 KLFKKQLE
-278 LFQPPEGNKPPPAII
+278 LFQPPEGNKPPPPLI

-315 GMGLIMLILVGL
+315 GMGLIMLILIGI
-327 VPLAYSLNKN
+327 VPLAYSLNRG
-337 LDTQQVQSFHQLS
+337 LDQQHLQSFSQLS
-350 SQTAVFLNQ
+350 SQTATAIYAEHADI
-359 NQPEL
+359 P
-364 TDEKARVIL
+364 DEQARATI
-373 TKYIQTKQQTPEVV
+373 TKFIQTKELNPAVV
-387 PALASMTDHLGER
+387 PALASLTDHLGER
-400 VSSYSNLKD
+400 VGQFGNLQD
-409 IPEAAISEIR
+409 IPEAEVSSLR
-419 NDMYLSTTTFKRL
+419 NDMYLSTTAFKRL
-432 DKADALPKMDDSQKK
+432 DKAEQLPKMDEAQAKV
-447 LVKEYRSSLDS
+447 VKDYRKNLDS

-464 TWVKVA
+464 NWVKVA

-516 AADGLGMPVS
+516 AADGFGLPVS

-545 LNFNTVKTIL
+545 LNFATVKTIL
-555 SAWVFTLPATICLS
+555 SAWIFTLPATICLS
-569 GGLYWL
+569 GGLFWL
-575 FLQFV
+575 LLKVFN